1 MEQLVGAQIEAIID
15 EFLHD
20 LRVNRAASDNT
31 LKAYRI
37 DVLDCLVTMNIDGL
51 EALDRVNVDD
61 LRAWMSSESARGY
74 ARSSMARRTVA
85 VRGFFRWAQD
95 QGLIDSDPAA
105 LLMTPKIPSVLPAV
119 LTEAQAKTLMDD
131 ADAYTAR
138 GSAGAVRE
146 GHQQGLQQGQRRLE
160 RGGQQ
165 PECQRHQTGG
175 SPADHAIAVRDA
187 AMMELLYA
195 TGIRV
200 GELVGIDIADIDFAQ
215 RTVRVTGKGD
225 KQRVVPFG
233 APAARALD
241 QWLQAGRPALAS
253 DRSGEALFLGRR
265 GGRVDQR
272 IVRQVVHREARK
284 AGVPDISPHALR
296 HSAATHM
303 LDGGADLREVQEMLG
318 HASLRTTQRYTH
330 VSMEQLKQRYR
341 QAFPRA

>member
-1 MEQLVGAQIEAIID
+1 MEHLVGGQITAIID

-37 DVLDCLVTMNIDGL
+37 DVLDCLATMHIDSI
-51 EALDRVNVDD
+51 EAFDMVSVDD
-61 LRAWMSSESARGY
+61 LRAWMSIDNTRGY

-95 QGLIDSDPAA
+95 KGLIDTDPAGM
-105 LLMTPKIPSVLPAV
+105 LMTPKIPSVLPAV
-119 LTEAQAKTLMDD
+119 LTETQAKALMDD
-131 ADAYTAR
+131 ADAHAEQ
-138 GSAGAVRE
+138 GSAAATE
-146 GHQQGLQQGQRRLE
+146 QGHPGQGRPQGQ
-160 RGGQQ
+160 
-165 PECQRHQTGG
+165 TAV
-175 SPADHAIAVRDA
+175 SSSADRALAIRDA

-200 GELVGIDIADIDFAQ
+200 GELVGINIVDIDFAQ

-233 APAARALD
+233 APAARAVD
-241 QWLQAGRPALAS
+241 QWLRVGRPVLVTEQ
-253 DRSGEALFLGRR
+253 SGEALFLGRR
-265 GGRVDQR
+265 GGRIDQR
-272 IVRQVVHREARK
+272 IVRRVVHGQARD